1 MFWLGKDFF
10 DNPIVPSYIL
20 CKSNKERI
28 GSINC
33 VNKNITVNVDS
44 LDEITFKTYLYNDD
58 VKNEYYDLIDTM
70 KYILLPDIGF
80 FLISSVSINSEGTEF
95 EHKEVTAISSECT
108 IGQKYLETF
117 TINMGTTESIDGVR
131 LYDIADT
138 SKSLLNLVLEKVP
151 NWKIGHI
158 DVGLNTMERSF
169 QVDRQD
175 VYSFLK
181 TDIEKAF
188 ECVVLFDTLTN
199 TINIYK
205 EENVSS
211 NTNIYVSYNN
221 LLNNASVSCS
231 VEDIKTCLTLTGAN
245 DLNIREIN
253 MGFDRIYNLD
263 YYHNTE
269 FMSKALYDAWD
280 VWVKKRAS
288 KVNSYTTLLS
298 QYQSYY
304 AQINELTHRKMPDDP
319 ESTKWTDYGLEPLK
333 TKLKT
338 YEQRQSVM
346 MKSGW
351 GNADNTNYKTQ
362 YLPVYNTINSIN
374 TQINAITKQINTLSK
389 SKDNVFSQMSTIINE
404 ISIENNFSKEL
415 RDELTNFIREDELS
429 SDNYVV
435 TSTMTDEERFDM
447 LEAFLEFGNKE
458 LEKKAVPQ
466 LSFTATLSNLF
477 AMDEFSSWHDQFDIR
492 NYIHVSLRD
501 NFLVK
506 AKLLS
511 ISFNFLDTTEF
522 EVTFGN
528 VINTNGR
535 LHDVTEIIAMAQ
547 SVSTSVSFNSSYW
560 NQAAKD
566 TSSIGKMLED
576 GLLSAGNVL
585 KSGVN
590 SEMVIDERGIFVK
603 TTSGDY
609 ADKDSIFIG
618 GGRILFTDDNWKT
631 VAMAV
636 GRADVNGESR
646 FGVFADFV
654 IAGYI
659 AGSTIEGNRIIGSSI
674 NNGNG
679 TFSVDENGHLVAT
692 SAKIK
697 GEIKADTGY
706 IGGENGF
713 TITSGKIYSGKST
726 FGSNTNGIYLGTD
739 GIALGK
745 NNAFSVDSQ
754 GNLIAK
760 TGTIGGIKIGQ
771 NKIYSDNNNFQITD
785 GGQATFKHVTITG
798 VQSGSQ
804 FGSIGYNGTTT
815 WGNFGGS
822 SCFGSNVGS
831 PFTGTC
837 VSHIETISADHIKA
851 KYIEAIRADISELN
865 AETANISNLV
875 ATKASI
881 ESLNAVSARVDTLNA
896 NVANVNNLV
905 AQKANVSDL
914 NALEAKVG
922 NLEALKAKIGD
933 LSITSG
939 GLSLYNGRYS
949 WFMASNSNIGNYVSW
964 V

>member
-33 VNKNITVNVDS
+33 INKNITVNVDS

-58 VKNEYYDLIDTM
+58 IKNEYYDLIDTM

-80 FLISSVSINSEGTEF
+80 FLISYVSINSEGTEF
-95 EHKEVTAISSECT
+95 EHKEVVAVSSECT
-108 IGQKYLETF
+108 IAQKYLETF
-117 TINMGTTESIDGVR
+117 TINMGTTESLDGVR

-138 SKSLLNLVLEKVP
+138 SKSLLHLVLEKVP

-169 QVDRQD
+169 KVDRQD

-181 TDIEKAF
+181 TDVEKAF

-205 EENVSS
+205 EENISS
-211 NTNIYVSYNN
+211 NTNIHVSYNN

-280 VWVKKRAS
+280 VWKKKRES
-288 KVNSYTTLLS
+288 KVSSYTTLLS
-298 QYQSYY
+298 QYQNYY
-304 AQINELTHRKMPDDP
+304 SQINELTHRKMPDDP

-351 GNADNTNYKTQ
+351 GNSDNTNYKTQ

-374 TQINAITKQINTLSK
+374 TQINALTKQIDTLNK
-389 SKDNVFSQMSTIINE
+389 SKNAVFSQMSVIINE

-458 LEKKAVPQ
+458 LSKKAVPQ
-466 LSFTATLSNLF
+466 LSFTASLSNLF
-477 AMDEFSSWHDQFDIR
+477 SMEEFSSWHDQFDVR

-501 NFLVK
+501 GFLVK
-506 AKLLS
+506 SKLLS

-566 TSSIGKMLED
+566 TSNIGKMLED
-576 GLLSAGNVL
+576 GLLSAGNAL
-585 KSGVN
+585 TSGVG

-603 TTSGDY
+603 TISGNN
-609 ADKDSIFIG
+609 ANKDSIFIG
-618 GGRILFTDDNWKT
+618 GGRILFTDDNWKS

-706 IGGENGF
+706 IGGDKGF
-713 TITSGKIYSGKST
+713 TITAGKIYSGKST

-745 NNAFSVDSQ
+745 SNAFSVDSE
-754 GNLIAK
+754 GNLVAK

-771 NKIYSDNNNFQITD
+771 NKIYSNNNNFQITD
-785 GGQATFKHVTITG
+785 SGQATFKHVTITG
-798 VQSGSQ
+798 VQSGSS

-822 SCFGSNVGS
+822 SYFGSSAGS

-837 VSHIETISADHIKA
+837 VGHIQSISAD
-851 KYIEAIRADISELN
+851 YINVNYLNAIRGDIGTLN
-865 AETANISNLV
+865 ANVANVSNLV

-905 AQKANVSDL
+905 ANKANISDL
-914 NALEAKVG
+914 NALKAKVG
-922 NLEALKAKIGD
+922 NLTV
-933 LSITSG
+933 TSG
-939 GLSLYNGRYS
+939 GLSIYDGRYS
-949 WFMASNSNIGNYVSW
+949 WFMASSSSIGNYVSW
-964 V
+964 TGG

>member
-33 VNKNITVNVDS
+33 INKNITVNVDS

-58 VKNEYYDLIDTM
+58 IKNEYYDLIDTM

-95 EHKEVTAISSECT
+95 EHKEIVAVSSECT
-108 IGQKYLETF
+108 IAQKYLETF
-117 TINMGTTESIDGVR
+117 TINMGTTESLDGVR

-138 SKSLLNLVLEKVP
+138 SKSLLHLVLEKVP

-169 QVDRQD
+169 KVDRQD

-205 EENVSS
+205 EENISS
-211 NTNIYVSYNN
+211 NTNIHVSYNN

-280 VWVKKRAS
+280 AWVKKRAS
-288 KVNSYTTLLS
+288 KVNTYTTLLS
-298 QYQSYY
+298 QYQNYY
-304 AQINELTHRKMPDDP
+304 AQINTLTHRKMPDDP
-319 ESTKWTDYGLEPLK
+319 ESTAWTEYGLEPLK

-351 GNADNTNYKTQ
+351 GNSDNTNYKTQ

-374 TQINAITKQINTLSK
+374 TQINALTKQIDTLNK
-389 SKDNVFSQMSTIINE
+389 SKDAVFSQMSAIINE

-458 LEKKAVPQ
+458 LSKKAVPQ
-466 LSFTATLSNLF
+466 LSFTASLSNLF
-477 AMDEFSSWHDQFDIR
+477 AMEEFSSWHNQFDIR

-501 NFLVK
+501 GFLVK

-566 TSSIGKMLED
+566 TSNIGKMLED
-576 GLLSAGNVL
+576 GLLSAGNAL
-585 KSGVN
+585 KSGIN

-603 TTSGDY
+603 TISGDY

-618 GGRILFTDDNWKT
+618 GGRILFTDDNWKS

-706 IGGENGF
+706 IGGDKGF
-713 TITSGKIYSGKST
+713 TITAGKIYSGKST

-745 NNAFSVDSQ
+745 SNAFSVDSE
-754 GNLIAK
+754 GNLVAK

-798 VQSGSQ
+798 VQSGSS

-822 SCFGSNVGS
+822 SYFGSSAGS

-837 VSHIETISADHIKA
+837 VGHIQSISADHINA
-851 KYIEAIRADISELN
+851 NYLNAIRGDIG
-865 AETANISNLV
+865 
-875 ATKASI
+875 
-881 ESLNAVSARVDTLNA
+881 TLNA
-896 NVANVNNLV
+896 NVANVSSLV
-905 AQKANVSDL
+905 ATKASIDSLNAVSATVNSLNATVANINNIVANKASINDL
-914 NALEAKVG
+914 NAVSGKIGSLEASIAKV
-922 NLEALKAKIGD
+922 
-933 LSITSG
+933 
-939 GLSLYNGRYS
+939 
-949 WFMASNSNIGNYVSW
+949 NSMQIGNVKLGLGRDVNGLQVVTW
-964 V
+964 VYA